1 MFNIANAMKTQ
12 SVKYM
17 SFLFSGNCKK
27 YINSLIFI
35 FVVQSLLL
43 L

>member
-12 SVKYM
+12 CVKYM

-27 YINSLIFI
+27 YINPLKFFKQIVI
-35 FVVQSLLL
+35 
-43 L
+43 

>member
-27 YINSLIFI
+27 IYKPT
-35 FVVQSLLL
+35 
-43 L
+43 